1 MRPPHL
7 PPKKPEELT
16 RLYEE
21 FHLQY
26 GITLSQWATL
36 EETLGEIFN
45 RLCNFEEWH
54 GMGPALFYSGRSFAT
69 RADLLSAAIR
79 TAKVSADLTDLLRG
93 ILKKARQLST
103 SRNTI
108 AHGVPTHY
116 AESGLPYQGW
126 RIKSGE
132 ETWSPGGVSIDEL
145 KIARENYRELAV
157 IGSYAFSILN
167 RSRRKGLKPPQEYLA
182 QVQALPSDAFAPS
195 EGQSREA
202 PSSPPQSSRP

>member
-1 MRPPHL
+1 MRSPHL
-7 PPKKPEELT
+7 PPKNPKELS

-26 GITLSQWATL
+26 GITLSEWASL

-45 RLCNFEEWH
+45 RLCNFKTWH

-79 TAKVSADLTDLLRG
+79 TANIAEDLSELLRA
-93 ILKKARQLST
+93 ILKKSRQFST

-116 AESGLPYQGW
+116 VESGVEYQGW
-126 RIKSGE
+126 RVKGGE
-132 ETWSPGGVSIDEL
+132 EVWRPGGVGIDDL
-145 KIARENYRELAV
+145 KAAHENYRTLTV
-157 IGSYAFSILN
+157 ICSYAFSLLN
-167 RSRRKGLKPPQEYLA
+167 RSKRQGLLTPQEYLA
-182 QVQALPSDAFAPS
+182 QVQALPSDAFLL
-195 EGQSREA
+195 SRDLNAEE
-202 PSSPPQSSRP
+202 PPQRGR